1 MEKEPIIKYKGK
13 KVQII
18 FEGSLANNQTY
29 IVVINRKLSDERKV
43 KLSQGIQ
50 FAFSTGNKI
59 DNGSISGRIYNSK
72 NSSVQLW
79 KIKDKIDSLDFYKRI
94 PDYSIDASDSGQY
107 EFKFLSPGNYRL
119 VALDNSLSGLS
130 IVPKTCYMDYIGN
143 QLLV

>member
-1 MEKEPIIKYKGK
+1 M
-13 KVQII
+13 
-18 FEGSLANNQTY
+18 
-29 IVVINRKLSDERKV
+29 

-94 PDYSIDASDSGQY
+94 PDYSIDASDSGNTNLNFY
-107 EFKFLSPGNYRL
+107 LREIIVLSLWIILYPDYQL
-119 VALDNSLSGLS
+119 YQ
-130 IVPKTCYMDYIGN
+130 KTCYMDYIGN